1 MAGDSSWCCRNPH
14 GQNLKN
20 KAAGSVVAAAAAAV
34 VAGVVVAGVVG
45 VMAGEGRELG
55 YLFITETHSLSC
67 FSNLGRKEGRKGRD
81 YNTTGGREKMIV
93 IILNYDFNHFVL

>member
-20 KAAGSVVAAAAAAV
+20 KAAGSVAAAAV
-34 VAGVVVAGVVG
+34 VVAAVVVAGVVG

-67 FSNLGRKEGRKGRD
+67 FSNLGRKEGKA
-81 YNTTGGREKMIV
+81 EI
-93 IILNYDFNHFVL
+93 IILQGGGKNNCNHFELRL